1 MTTEMQR
8 KYQAEIERL
17 DGEIAHYEQQWTK
30 VPRFAWA
37 ALVCPV
43 VGSVAGWGAGFVA
56 LLVTAAL
63 VGVRAYLIA
72 VRKSENV
79 WTRDRLLAEIGLG
92 SR

>member
-43 VGSVAGWGAGFVA
+43 VGSAAGWGAGFVA

-79 WTRDRLLAEIGLG
+79 WTRDRLLAEIQPG
-92 SR
+92 SP